1 MKKFFEEFKAF
12 AVKGNAMDLAVGMMV
27 GAAFTS
33 IVNSLVNNI
42 ISPLIGLLVKVD
54 FSDLVLKIGEV
65 DVQYGAFI
73 MAIINF
79 LIVALVLFFVVKA
92 MNMLKGI
99 GKKHVEEAP
108 PRPRPRFAPS
118 AKAKLPSTPLAARI
132 APASWINNLF
142 LCKAKVSVRL
152 SVRRLVFIP
161 LSPSNIQALAAFRP
175 CIGARAPRAILR
187 LPCGSRRNL

>member
-12 AVKGNAMDLAVGMMV
+12 AIKGNAMDLAVGMMV

-65 DVQYGAFI
+65 EVQYGAFI

-79 LIVALVLFFVVKA
+79 LIVALVLFFV
-92 MNMLKGI
+92 LKGI
-99 GKKHVEEAP
+99 GKKPVAEPPAAP
-108 PRPRPRFAPS
+108 TTKVCPFCKS
-118 AKAKLPSTPLAARI
+118 EI
-132 APASWINNLF
+132 AIDATRCPHCTSELD
-142 LCKAKVSVRL
+142 K
-152 SVRRLVFIP
+152 
-161 LSPSNIQALAAFRP
+161 
-175 CIGARAPRAILR
+175 
-187 LPCGSRRNL
+187 

>member
-92 MNMLKGI
+92 M

-108 PRPRPRFAPS
+108 TAPTTKVCPFCKS
-118 AKAKLPSTPLAARI
+118 EI
-132 APASWINNLF
+132 AIDATRCPHCTSELD
-142 LCKAKVSVRL
+142 K
-152 SVRRLVFIP
+152 
-161 LSPSNIQALAAFRP
+161 
-175 CIGARAPRAILR
+175 
-187 LPCGSRRNL
+187 

>member
-12 AVKGNAMDLAVGMMV
+12 AIKGNAMDLAVGMMV

-42 ISPLIGLLVKVD
+42 ISPLIGLLVQVD

-65 DVQYGAFI
+65 EVQYGAFI

-92 MNMLKGI
+92 MNVLKGI

-108 PRPRPRFAPS
+108 AAPTTKVCPFCKS
-118 AKAKLPSTPLAARI
+118 EI
-132 APASWINNLF
+132 AIDATRCPHCTSELD
-142 LCKAKVSVRL
+142 K
-152 SVRRLVFIP
+152 
-161 LSPSNIQALAAFRP
+161 
-175 CIGARAPRAILR
+175 
-187 LPCGSRRNL
+187 

>member
-12 AVKGNAMDLAVGMMV
+12 AIKGNAMDLAVGMMV

-42 ISPLIGLLVKVD
+42 ISPLIGLLVQVD

-65 DVQYGAFI
+65 EVQYGAFI

-108 PRPRPRFAPS
+108 AEPTTKICPFCKS
-118 AKAKLPSTPLAARI
+118 EI
-132 APASWINNLF
+132 AIDATRCPHCTSELD
-142 LCKAKVSVRL
+142 K
-152 SVRRLVFIP
+152 
-161 LSPSNIQALAAFRP
+161 
-175 CIGARAPRAILR
+175 
-187 LPCGSRRNL
+187 